1 MSQQISDKCRI
12 GVTGTIGSG
21 KSLVGKILKSHSI
34 PVLDVDD
41 VVHILL
47 GSDTQVQAQIS
58 ERFGN
63 EFLISTPENGQT
75 VDRPR
80 LGRLVFQNEAERRA
94 LESIVHPAVHAF
106 TEKWIVDQKAPVTAV
121 LIPLLF
127 EAGKPGNFQQIWAV
141 ICEEKTLRERLKAR
155 NNFSDEEVTK
165 RLSAQ
170 FSQDEKA
177 SRADSVIDNSGS
189 VEETQGQVAS
199 LLGEIHTTL
208 GLQAAE
214 PQPLVH

>member
-1 MSQQISDKCRI
+1 MSLQNSDTCRI

-21 KSLVGKILKSHSI
+21 KSLVGKILKAHSV

-47 GSDTQVQAQIS
+47 DSDLHVQTQIS
-58 ERFGN
+58 DRFGKEYLLATN
-63 EFLISTPENGQT
+63 ANSQI
-75 VDRPR
+75 VDRPK
-80 LGRLVFQNEAERRA
+80 LGKLVFQSAEERRA

-106 TEKWIVDQKAPVTAV
+106 TEKWIIEQNAPVTAV

-141 ICEEKTLRERLKAR
+141 VCDETLLRERLKAR
-155 NNFSDEEVTK
+155 NDFSDEEISK

-170 FSQDEKA
+170 LPQSEKA
-177 SRADSVIDNSGS
+177 ARADSVIDNSGS
-189 VEETQGQVAS
+189 VAETQAQVAS
-199 LLGEIHTTL
+199 LLSEIHATL
-208 GLQAAE
+208 GLQTSE
-214 PQPLVH
+214 TLPLVH